1 MTNHNP
7 TTTAVSSTA
16 LIASDAATTA
26 SSAIPIN
33 QAFLHSSASSTCS
46 SVSSSSASSSSST
59 ENNLKTS
66 SDATITNQPQPP
78 QHQQAI
84 IPTKL
89 YVTNFPFTCSQR
101 QIHDLFSRY
110 GQVVECTLKKDYYA
124 YILYTNSKS
133 AQNAFKNANGVR
145 MQGRKLTVHLAT
157 SKKSQSHL
165 NNPNLNSLSSSEEA
179 SSGSADP
186 TATAKIVHVRNFP
199 ETSSQQ
205 QIKEF
210 FSTYG
215 DIVECLILHDS
226 YAFVHF
232 KSPADARLALQSTNN
247 TQFMAQNLLVQYS
260 RSKFKQQTTTTTV
273 PPTTTTSIQ
282 AASSIQ
288 NDYYASSSS
297 NGGNSGRRFNEAQT
311 EANFRSRSLNANN
324 GNGTNGDMRSN
335 SSSKVSRNLLGKTN
349 TTTTN
354 QIKKPTRNYKTSF
367 NSNKDQS
374 EANDYDELEHMAD
387 NYSDENCSYEPSYH
401 HQQAGLGNYEIIL
414 FNYDC
419 V

>member
-1 MTNHNP
+1 MIMTNHNP
-7 TTTAVSSTA
+7 TTATGAA
-16 LIASDAATTA
+16 LIASDATT

-66 SDATITNQPQPP
+66 SDATITNQPQP

-165 NNPNLNSLSSSEEA
+165 NNPNLSSLSEEA
-179 SSGSADP
+179 SGADP

-232 KSPADARLALQSTNN
+232 KSPGDARQALQSTNN

-260 RSKFKQQTTTTTV
+260 RSKFKQQTTTTTAAAA
-273 PPTTTTSIQ
+273 PTTTTSIQ

-288 NDYYASSSS
+288 NDYYASGSSGS
-297 NGGNSGRRFNEAQT
+297 GNRRFNEAPQT

-324 GNGTNGDMRSN
+324 GNGTSGDMRSN

-354 QIKKPTRNYKTSF
+354 QIKKPARNYKTSF

-387 NYSDENCSYEPSYH
+387 NYSDENCGYEPSYH
-401 HQQAGLGNYEIIL
+401 HQQQGLGNYKII
-414 FNYDC
+414 FF
-419 V
+419 